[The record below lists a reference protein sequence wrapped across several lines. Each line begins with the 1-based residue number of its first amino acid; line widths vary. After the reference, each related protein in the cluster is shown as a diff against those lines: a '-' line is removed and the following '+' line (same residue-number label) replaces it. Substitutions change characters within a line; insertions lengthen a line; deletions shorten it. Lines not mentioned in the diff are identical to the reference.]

1 MKLLVS
7 WGNTSPASAEVV
19 RGDVTPLRGAAE
31 ARNEQG
37 ADTRSPVCS
46 AVSTE
51 PRTCWPRSTLPGAC
65 NTRNPTPLGQPRRLH
80 GLPAHPTPRTH
91 TEKWRSHARPTT
103 RFCFFSNPT
112 KLEMGGGLA
121 SKRTVHVQFRGC
133 SCQVTGALH
142 GISLERGRLTAQSL
156 LRLITH
162 TYGHISSKFHL
173 LAPSTT
179 ISSNLV
185 SLLGWLPG
193 TAFLLRGHPRG

>member
-19 RGDVTPLRGAAE
+19 RGDVTPLRGAGE

-112 KLEMGGGLA
+112 KLEMGGGLWQIGWEKFQQQPA
-121 SKRTVHVQFRGC
+121 EIFV
-133 SCQVTGALH
+133 
-142 GISLERGRLTAQSL
+142 
-156 LRLITH
+156 LR
-162 TYGHISSKFHL
+162 SRP
-173 LAPSTT
+173 PSTLEDDVMED
-179 ISSNLV
+179 SQAKFQV
-185 SLLGWLPG
+185 DRG
-193 TAFLLRGHPRG
+193 TRSRDTSR